1 MADQKESQLLIFDNG
16 MGMSKEHSILLSE
29 APLNPKANREVMTQI
44 KFEICNVP
52 ATHVA
57 IQAVLSLYDS
67 GRTNGMVIDSGY
79 AMTYTVSIYKGPVLP
94 YAISRFRCPKV
105 LFKPSLIRMEM
116 TGIHEKTYYSIVS
129 CDADI
134 RKDLFGNIVLS
145 GCSTMFPGIAEHM
158 SREVIALA

>member
-16 MGMSKEHSILLSE
+16 MGMSKHHTFYNDLYVAPEEHSILLSE

-94 YAISRFRCPKV
+94 YAISRLNLACHD
-105 LFKPSLIRMEM
+105 LTEYLIKILQE
-116 TGIHEKTYYSIVS
+116 
-129 CDADI
+129 
-134 RKDLFGNIVLS
+134 S
-145 GCSTMFPGIAEHM
+145 GCSIFCYHLN
-158 SREVIALA
+158 RELFCHLKEKFGYVAGD